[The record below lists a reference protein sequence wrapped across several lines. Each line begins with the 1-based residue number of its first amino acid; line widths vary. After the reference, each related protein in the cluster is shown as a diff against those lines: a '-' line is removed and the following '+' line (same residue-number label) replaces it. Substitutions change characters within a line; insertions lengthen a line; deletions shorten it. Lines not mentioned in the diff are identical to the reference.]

1 MKKLI
6 LMRHAKS
13 DWSQPAG
20 DFERPLLES
29 GILDANLVGESL
41 SESVPEHYVVWSSTA
56 KRAMQ
61 TAYIVADR
69 IGCPTENIVPRQDL
83 YTFDMRGLERCIRTC
98 DDLYD
103 CLIVFGHNEAI
114 TDFVNKFGDIF
125 IDNVPT
131 AGCVTIN
138 FGANA
143 WDTIGIGT
151 TGPVIFPRDIRQ

>member
-1 MKKLI
+1 MKRLI

-20 DFERPLLES
+20 DFERPLLPS
-29 GILDANLVGESL
+29 GISDAESVGSVLAEI
-41 SESVPEHYVVWSSTA
+41 VPEHYVVWSSTA
-56 KRAMQ
+56 RRAMQ
-61 TAYIVADR
+61 TAFIVADK
-69 IGCPTENIVPRQDL
+69 IGCPTENIILKQEL

-98 DDLYD
+98 DNLYD
-103 CLIVFGHNEAI
+103 SLMVFGHNEGI

-138 FGANA
+138 FGANN
-143 WDTIGIGT
+143 WDAIGIGT
-151 TGPVIFPRDIRQ
+151 TGQVILPRDLR

>member
-20 DFERPLLES
+20 DFERPLLPS
-29 GILDANLVGESL
+29 GIEDAGLVGSKL
-41 SESVPEHYVVWSSTA
+41 SEDLPEHYVVWSSTA
-56 KRAMQ
+56 HRAMQ
-61 TAYIVADR
+61 TAFIVADK
-69 IGCPTENIVPRQDL
+69 IGYPTENIILKQEL
-83 YTFDMRGLERCIRTC
+83 YTFDMRGLERSIRTC
-98 DDLYD
+98 DNLYD
-103 CLIVFGHNEAI
+103 TLILFGHNEAI

-138 FGANA
+138 FGARD
-143 WDTIGIGT
+143 WDAIGIGI
-151 TGPVIFPRDIRQ
+151 TGAVILPRDLR

>member
-20 DFERPLLES
+20 DFGRPLMPS
-29 GILDANLVGESL
+29 GIADAGLVGEVLAKSL
-41 SESVPEHYVVWSSTA
+41 PENFIVWSSTA
-56 KRAMQ
+56 QRAMQ
-61 TAYIVADR
+61 TAFIVADA
-69 IGCPTENIVPRQDL
+69 IGYPNENIILMQDL

-98 DDLYD
+98 DNLYD
-103 CLIVFGHNEAI
+103 SLILFGHNEAI

-131 AGCVTIN
+131 AGCVTIT
-138 FGANA
+138 FGANDWNA
-143 WDTIGIGT
+143 IGIGIT
-151 TGPVIFPRDIRQ
+151 DQVIFPRDLR

>member
-20 DFERPLLES
+20 DFGRPLTSS
-29 GILDANLVGESL
+29 GIADAGLVGAEL
-41 SESVPEHYVVWSSTA
+41 AKALPEHFIVWSSA
-56 KRAMQ
+56 AQRAMQ
-61 TAYIVADR
+61 TAFIVADA
-69 IGCPTENIVPRQDL
+69 IGYPSENIILQQDL

-98 DDLYD
+98 DNLYD
-103 CLIVFGHNEAI
+103 SLILFGHNEAI

-138 FGANA
+138 FGANDWNA
-143 WDTIGIGT
+143 IGIGT
-151 TGPVIFPRDIRQ
+151 TDRVILPRDLR

>member
-20 DFERPLLES
+20 DFERPLLPS
-29 GILDANLVGESL
+29 GIEDAGLVGARLAED
-41 SESVPEHYVVWSSTA
+41 VPQHYVIWSSTA
-56 KRAMQ
+56 HRAMQ
-61 TAYIVADR
+61 TAFIVADK
-69 IGCPTENIVPRQDL
+69 IGCPTENIVLKQDL

-98 DDLYD
+98 DNLYD
-103 CLIVFGHNEAI
+103 TLLLFGHNEAI

-138 FGANA
+138 FGANH
-143 WDTIGIGT
+143 WDSIGIGI
-151 TGPVIFPRDIRQ
+151 TGQVILPRDLR